1 MSKDGHLNYF
11 DKYKSWLLNPNMN
24 YINTCGN
31 ISHKYLFSISPNLK
45 KYPNGT
51 KKDGN
56 INLLTQFYIDKNE
69 ERQKEIVK
77 TLNLNVHN
85 NSIDKIY
92 LLNERVYSEE
102 ELGIK
107 SDKIIQVILNNRLK
121 FMDIFY
127 AIEQISIEG
136 YIVIANSDIF
146 FDKSIERIKEY
157 DLENKNILTLCR
169 YEYLG
174 NESLKNCKLF
184 DNGRPDSQDVWIY
197 HSDNNI
203 HPQHRQIFDFMMGKP
218 GCDNKLIYLFS
229 ILGYMCYNE
238 PNIVKTYHYHNV
250 QIRNY
255 KQSDAVS
262 EPYCGIY
269 PVLNPQDKSSDIIS
283 FNFLNENERLYKYI
297 INKLDKKSNFIIPR
311 IAGIENQL
319 AYYGVLLKNHNTFQ
333 PNAFDKILQT
343 MKNNAG
349 IKISNMNGI
358 IKYSEAY
365 LEAFHHADIYFDWEP
380 CGNVAKWIMDSLMF
394 MHTNF
399 QKNRVWALALDIFNY
414 IQSIP
419 WTYALKGK
427 RILIVSAFTES
438 IQEKLDNREKIY
450 GIDLFP
456 NCEFVFIKP
465 PQTQGENPSREFY
478 IELNEFT
485 DKIRSISHTFDVAL
499 VSCGG
504 YGNLVCSEIY
514 KMGKSAIYV
523 GGVLQMYFGIYGS
536 RWERERTDILRL
548 YQNEYWS
555 RPKETE
561 RPNGFKNVEGSCY
574 W

>member
-1 MSKDGHLNYF
+1 
-11 DKYKSWLLNPNMN
+11 
-24 YINTCGN
+24 
-31 ISHKYLFSISPNLK
+31 
-45 KYPNGT
+45 
-51 KKDGN
+51 
-56 INLLTQFYIDKNE
+56 
-69 ERQKEIVK
+69 
-77 TLNLNVHN
+77 
-85 NSIDKIY
+85 
-92 LLNERVYSEE
+92 
-102 ELGIK
+102 
-107 SDKIIQVILNNRLK
+107 
-121 FMDIFY
+121 
-127 AIEQISIEG
+127 
-136 YIVIANSDIF
+136 
-146 FDKSIERIKEY
+146 
-157 DLENKNILTLCR
+157 
-169 YEYLG
+169 
-174 NESLKNCKLF
+174 
-184 DNGRPDSQDVWIY
+184 
-197 HSDNNI
+197 
-203 HPQHRQIFDFMMGKP
+203 MMGKP

-255 KQSDAVS
+255 NSSDAVS
-262 EPYCGIY
+262 EPYCAIY
-269 PVLNPQDKSSDIIS
+269 PALTPQDKPSDIIS
-283 FNFLNENERLYKYI
+283 YNFLNENERLYKYI
-297 INKLDKKSNFIIPR
+297 INKLDKNSNFIIPR

-349 IKISNMNGI
+349 IKISNMNSI
-358 IKYSEAY
+358 IKYSQAY
-365 LEAFHHADIYFDWEP
+365 LDAFHHADIYFDWEP

-394 MHTNF
+394 IHANF
-399 QKNRVWALALDIFNY
+399 QKNRVWALTLDIFNY

-419 WTYALKGK
+419 WTHSLNGK

-438 IQEKLDNREKIY
+438 IQEKLENREKIY

-456 NCEFVFIKP
+456 NCEFIFIKP
-465 PQTQGENPSREFY
+465 PQTQGENHSREFY

-485 DKIRSISHTFDVAL
+485 DKIRNISNTFDVAL

-523 GGVLQMYFGIYGS
+523 GGVLQMYFGIYGT
-536 RWERERTDILRL
+536 RWERERLDILRL
-548 YQNEYWS
+548 YHNEHWS
-555 RPKETE
+555 RPKESE